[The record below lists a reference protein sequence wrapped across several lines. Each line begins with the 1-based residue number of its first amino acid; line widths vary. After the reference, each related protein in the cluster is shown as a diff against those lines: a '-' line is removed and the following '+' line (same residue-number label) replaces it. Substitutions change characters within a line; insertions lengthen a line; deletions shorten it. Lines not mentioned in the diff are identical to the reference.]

1 MLQSHFEKPPLT
13 FEPFTTARIR
23 IAVALVVRDYR
34 QAPSRYQYPPMAIY
48 HLAELLRRDLPALN
62 LFSEL
67 VFISKAVEAGHR
79 LAELPWLPRETV
91 MRSLRKTRVL
101 PRAS

>member
-1 MLQSHFEKPPLT
+1 MLQNHFEKPPLT

-23 IAVALVVRDYR
+23 VAVALITRDYR
-34 QAPSRYQYPPMAIY
+34 QNPSAYSYPPLAIY
-48 HLAELLRRDLPALN
+48 HLAERFRHELPSLN

-79 LAELPWLPRETV
+79 LAVIAWLPREQV
-91 MRSLRKTRVL
+91 MRTLHKTRVL
-101 PRAS
+101 SRRR